1 MNEPRPRPRFDPIG
15 TVIATWNERSSLEGS
30 ATSMLVADPSK
41 ELRSFQVAMTVPM
54 GSKRGRGRGSFID
67 SVLSAI
73 DAFYGDVVEHLK
85 AWAAAPPRL
94 RSEADALA
102 TEEGQVAPALVST
115 ALSSQDG
122 GVLGG
127 VPAAGPA
134 STAEPDGTPAIEPTD

>member
-15 TVIATWNERSSLEGS
+15 TFIATWNERSSLEGS
-30 ATSMLVADPSK
+30 ATSMLVAAPSK

-102 TEEGQVAPALVST
+102 TEEDQVTPALVST
-115 ALSSQDG
+115 ALSSQDDMPVRADAEASARTG
-122 GVLGG
+122 GREITLPV
-127 VPAAGPA
+127 A
-134 STAEPDGTPAIEPTD
+134 SAE